1 MKEDEFSDLFKGYV
15 SDKKTK
21 KVNLDIAIDI
31 SSDALIPAGYISHD
45 GERFEYYRRL
55 YNVRSESELLKIISE
70 IIDRYGPLPEVVEN
84 LIFAIRLRVIALS
97 FGFNRLVFKNNVLA
111 IEFPPDNNS
120 AFYHT
125 IFPGILDAVATGEY
139 GSLINQDNKVFL
151 HIPCDSRDT
160 SLHILSTLQRFMIP
174 G

>member
-1 MKEDEFSDLFKGYV
+1 V
-15 SDKKTK
+15 T
-21 KVNLDIAIDI
+21 
-31 SSDALIPAGYISHD
+31 
-45 GERFEYYRRL
+45 
-55 YNVRSESELLKIISE
+55 
-70 IIDRYGPLPEVVEN
+70 EN

-97 FGFNRLVFKNNVLA
+97 FGFSRLVFKNNVLA

-125 IFPGILDAVATGEY
+125 IFPGVLDAVATGEY
-139 GSLINQDNKVFL
+139 GSLINQDNRVFL

-160 SLHILSTLQRFMIP
+160 SLQILSSLQRFMIP